1 SNNGLNNGGNKIVNV
16 AAGTIGSGS
25 TDAVN
30 GGQLFGTAQSVATSL
45 GGNST
50 VNADGTVNAPSYEL
64 DNGSNT
70 GTKVTVNNVG
80 AALGNLDGRTTSNTT
95 EINKGIK
102 FGNGT
107 TNNQFALGDTINVKG
122 DSNLTSTTTTD
133 GVQVSLN
140 KNLDLGASGSVTTG
154 ATTVNDNGITI
165 TKAAGAPAGI
175 TNVSL
180 TNAGLDN
187 GG

>member
-1 SNNGLNNGGNKIVNV
+1 
-16 AAGTIGSGS
+16 
-25 TDAVN
+25 
-30 GGQLFGTAQSVATSL
+30 
-45 GGNST
+45 
-50 VNADGTVNAPSYEL
+50 
-64 DNGSNT
+64 
-70 GTKVTVNNVG
+70 
-80 AALGNLDGRTTSNTT
+80 TSNTA

-140 KNLDLGASGSVTTG
+140 KNLALGDSGSVTTG
-154 ATTVNDNGITI
+154 ATTVNGNGITI

-180 TNAGLDN
+180 TNTGLDN
-187 GG
+187 G